1 MIEIKKYKI
10 ENLNLKNVNYY
21 MGQRNG
27 QAAEG
32 MGERIDKALKELLP
46 VLDGKVCFMESAV
59 PDVDSVDLKR
69 HIVGCKKVILMAATI
84 GAEADRER
92 MRAAVKSPVDQLIYD
107 ALGTEAI
114 EHLCDIFCKDMED
127 KYGQLTSRFSPGYGD
142 LPLEYQKTMISLL
155 DTNRKIGLSL
165 TDSLLMSPTKSVT
178 AIVGIKNGFKRED

>member
-32 MGERIDKALKELLP
+32 MPERIDKALKALLP
-46 VLDGKVCFMESAV
+46 VFDGKVCFMETDM
-59 PDVDSVDLKR
+59 PDWDSVDLKR
-69 HIVGCKKVILMAATI
+69 HLIGCKRVIMMAATM

-92 MRAAVKSPVDQLIYD
+92 MKAAVKSPVDQLIYD
-107 ALGTEAI
+107 AIGTEAI
-114 EHLCDIFCKDMED
+114 ENVCDTFCDEMKER
-127 KYGQLTSRFSPGYGD
+127 YGELTSRFSPGYGD
-142 LPLEYQKTMISLL
+142 LALEYQRDMIALL

-165 TDSLLMSPTKSVT
+165 TESLLMSPTKSVT
-178 AIVGIKNGFKRED
+178 AIIGIKNKGN